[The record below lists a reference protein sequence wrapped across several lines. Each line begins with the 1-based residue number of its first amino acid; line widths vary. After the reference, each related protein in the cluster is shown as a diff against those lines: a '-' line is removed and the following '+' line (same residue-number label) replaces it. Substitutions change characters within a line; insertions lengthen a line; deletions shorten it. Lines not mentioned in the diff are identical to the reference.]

1 MSRKAKGTK
10 YCRKCGEELILE
22 DERYRYLC
30 HWCNAKD
37 NMAGGFYILCVIGL
51 IILGLALI

>member
-1 MSRKAKGTK
+1 MRNKKGTK
-10 YCRKCGEELILE
+10 HCRKCGDELILE

-30 HWCNAKD
+30 HWCNAKE